1 MLKILPGKYLLAL
14 KDTAGKLKV
23 LPLLFFALLLTL
35 HASGQQD
42 AYYSQYKLNLFLI
55 NPAVAGYDGYR
66 TISLISR
73 EQWIGIPGAP
83 STNAFSAQTRIMR
96 NSYIRKGAHVKKNQK
111 PGTTKGRVGVGAFV
125 YNDHVGLINRTGFQI
140 TYAYH
145 IPLDKAQLSFGLSLN
160 AYQFRINSQDIV
172 VSDPSIDA
180 LKDAASRGIF
190 IPDANFG
197 TYYTT
202 ENYYVGF
209 SASDLAQSSL
219 KISSGTTVDY
229 KILRNYYLVGGYHI
243 PLDGN
248 QYIRRP
254 TGKDGLVLEPNML
267 LKVSE
272 TGAVQL
278 DAGARLLFGDLYW
291 AGLSYRTPNILII
304 MGGVRL
310 DKFYVGYAFD
320 ANFSPIMNHTFGSH
334 EISVVY
340 KFGDNARRFRWINQY

>member
-1 MLKILPGKYLLAL
+1 MRLPVLLFL
-14 KDTAGKLKV
+14 LFM
-23 LPLLFFALLLTL
+23 LPLHSKA
-35 HASGQQD
+35 QQD

-55 NPAVAGYDGYR
+55 NPAVAGYDGYK

-73 EQWIGIPGAP
+73 EQWIGLPGAP
-83 STNAFSAQTRIMR
+83 STNAFSAQARIFR
-96 NSYIRKGAHVKKNQK
+96 NNYISKGTHVKRNQK

-125 YNDHVGLINRTGFQI
+125 YNDHVGLIDRTGFQI

-160 AYQFRINSQDIV
+160 AYQFRINSSKILVD
-172 VSDPSIDA
+172 DPSVDA

-219 KISSGTTVDY
+219 KLSSGPTVDY
-229 KILRNYYLVGGYHI
+229 KILRNYYLMGGYYI
-243 PLDGN
+243 PLDSK
-248 QYIRRP
+248 YIRRP
-254 TGKDGLVLEPNML
+254 TGKKGLVLEPNLL

-272 TGAVQL
+272 TGAVQV
-278 DAGARLLFGDLYW
+278 DAGARLNFGDLYW
-291 AGLSYRTPNILII
+291 GGISYRTPNILIV
-304 MGGVRL
+304 MGGIHF
-310 DKFYVGYAFD
+310 DKFYIGYAFD
-320 ANFSPIMNHTFGSH
+320 ANFSPIMTHTFGSH

-340 KFGDNARRFRWINQY
+340 KFGDSPRTFRWLNQY